1 MATLK
6 QRLHRKNS
14 SGTYDTIHLET
25 GADCI
30 TGTLGVSHGG
40 TGKASWSANRLMYAS
55 ASTTLNQLAF
65 PTTAG
70 SVLCQGTSGAPYWR
84 TPSQLIGNLGVFK
97 LATGSY
103 AGTGT
108 SGEASPTKI
117 TFPGTPLV
125 WGIPGSQYASIPGG
139 FEYTSDQPIIVG
151 KVTRINYHIGN
162 TTRTCNVSWSG
173 NTASLWATEPFT
185 QMNDADY
192 IYFWYCIY
200 KQDGGGMYTI
210 LTVEDGV
217 ITAVSPGA
225 RPAEEQTQ
233 TEHTAPEGGENQE

>member
-30 TGTLGVSHGG
+30 TGTLAVSHGGTGVTANPSMLVNLASTAAASVFTASPRPGVTGTLPVNRGG
-40 TGKASWSANRLMYAS
+40 TGKASWTANKLVYAS

-84 TPSQLIGNLGVFK
+84 TPAQLLSAIGALK

-103 AGTGT
+103 VGTGA
-108 SGEASPTKI
+108 SGEDSPTVI

-125 WGIPGSQYASIPGG
+125 WGIPGYEYVNDPGSVRFPG
-139 FEYTSDQPIIVG
+139 DPQIIMG
-151 KVTRINYHIGN
+151 KVAKVNFYIGN
-162 TTRTCNVSWSG
+162 STRTCNVSWSG
-173 NTASLWATEPFT
+173 NTASLWATEPFV
-185 QMNDADY
+185 QMNEADCTY
-192 IYFWYCIY
+192 VWCCIS
-200 KQDGGGMYTI
+200 K
-210 LTVEDGV
+210 
-217 ITAVSPGA
+217 
-225 RPAEEQTQ
+225 
-233 TEHTAPEGGENQE
+233 

>member
-40 TGKASWSANRLMYAS
+40 TGVTANPSMLVNLASTTSASVFAASPRPGVTGTLPVARGGTGKASWSANRLIYAS

-84 TPSQLIGNLGVFK
+84 TPTQLLSAMGALK

-103 AGTGT
+103 VGTGT
-108 SGEASPTKI
+108 KGSENPTKI

-125 WGIPGSQYASIPGG
+125 WGIPGKQYANSPGSFG
-139 FEYTSDQPIIVG
+139 YTGDLQIFVG
-151 KVTRINYHIGN
+151 KVTRIEYYIGN
-162 TTRTCNVSWSG
+162 STRTCNVSWSG
-173 NTASLWATEPFT
+173 NTASLWATESFV
-185 QMNDADY
+185 QMNEADHT
-192 IYFWYCIY
+192 YFWYCIY
-200 KQDGGGMYTI
+200 K
-210 LTVEDGV
+210 
-217 ITAVSPGA
+217 
-225 RPAEEQTQ
+225 
-233 TEHTAPEGGENQE
+233 